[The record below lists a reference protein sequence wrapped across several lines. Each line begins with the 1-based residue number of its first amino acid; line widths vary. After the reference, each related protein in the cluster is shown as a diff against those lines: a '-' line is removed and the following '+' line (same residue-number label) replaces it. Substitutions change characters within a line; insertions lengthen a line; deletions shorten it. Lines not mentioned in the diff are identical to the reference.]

1 MLAPLEADQWTLGLA
16 YYISW
21 LGKAQPPSEE
31 ESSKLI
37 NFAAQT
43 F

>member
-21 LGKAQPPSEE
+21 LGKAQPPSE
-31 ESSKLI
+31 SSKQI